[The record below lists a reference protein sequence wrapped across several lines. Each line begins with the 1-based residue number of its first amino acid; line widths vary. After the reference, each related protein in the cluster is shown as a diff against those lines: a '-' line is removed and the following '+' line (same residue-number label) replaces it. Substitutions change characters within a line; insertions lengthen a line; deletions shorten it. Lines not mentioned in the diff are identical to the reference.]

1 MKKTNDT
8 IRTFNRFELKYIV
21 TLKQAEAFRQD
32 MRPYMSADLNGTT
45 SGRYRLGNLYYDS
58 PDLRCYQ
65 EEENGIR
72 VRRKLR
78 IRYYETDALFT
89 EEKPVFVE
97 IKQRINRV
105 TQKKRTILTYFE
117 ALRLCNDRVLPD
129 HLDEDKATL
138 EEIYAFGWQYNLRP
152 SMIVRYT
159 RTAFVGKRFDI
170 GLRITFDTSL
180 IYQPYLLRLHEQL
193 MELPM
198 LDAGHVIMEIKV
210 NDRIPIWL
218 TQLIGK
224 HNLKMV
230 PSSKYGRSIALCLA
244 NPAFYR
250 KNGFVESAFDVVSSS
265 YSVFQ
270 KQDTEFLQRKKA

>member
-1 MKKTNDT
+1 MKKNINA
-8 IRTFNRFELKYIV
+8 IRTFNRFELKYV
-21 TLKQAEAFRQD
+21 MPLKQAEAFRQD
-32 MRPYMSADLNGTT
+32 LLLYMSPDLNGTA
-45 SGRYRLGNLYYDS
+45 SGNYRLGNLYYDS
-58 PDLRCYQ
+58 PDLKCYQ
-65 EEENGIR
+65 EKEDGVR

-78 IRYYETDALFT
+78 IRYYETDDLFT

-97 IKQRINRV
+97 IKQRIDRV
-105 TQKKRTILTYFE
+105 TQKRRTVLPYFD

-129 HLDEDKATL
+129 HMDEDKATL
-138 EEIYAFGWQYNLRP
+138 EEIYAFVWQYNLRP

-159 RTAFVGKRFDI
+159 RMAFVGKCFDI

-180 IYQPYLLRLHEQL
+180 ICQPYPLRLHEQL
-193 MELPM
+193 MELPI

-218 TQLIGK
+218 SQLIGK

-230 PSSKYGRSIALCLA
+230 PFSKYGRSIALSLA
-244 NPAFYR
+244 TPTFYR
-250 KNGFVESAFDVVSSS
+250 KNVFVESAFDIVSSS

-270 KQDTEFLQRKKA
+270 KQDSKVLQRKNA